1 MEYRVNGK
9 KERPTVLK
17 VLNEHNTQHHLPLL
31 STAANITASDVQ
43 RAITIKSDWLRA
55 VKSGHARIEFTPSA
69 APASAKGKLVTASA
83 AEILLEVN
91 AVWSTTT
98 RTHEALRPAL
108 PAQLLPHCCS
118 SPNCA
123 RNSCTVSI
131 LVRDLLPDF
140 FMEITISPY
149 IRLSKMDIHPDA
161 ATKTLR
167 RSSHRSAPWS
177 SSADDTEDSPAPPA
191 HNGSR
196 SRSGPTG
203 RSGR

>member
-108 PAQLLPHCCS
+108 PAQLLPTLLLVAELCPKLLHRQHLS
-118 SPNCA
+118 SRFAA
-123 RNSCTVSI
+123 RLLHGNNYIAIYSPEQDGYSSRR
-131 LVRDLLPDF
+131 RD
-140 FMEITISPY
+140 ENT
-149 IRLSKMDIHPDA
+149 
-161 ATKTLR
+161 
-167 RSSHRSAPWS
+167 
-177 SSADDTEDSPAPPA
+177 
-191 HNGSR
+191 
-196 SRSGPTG
+196 PTQ
-203 RSGR
+203 